1 MFKIKK
7 YAFLVVL
14 ITNIFTFSC
23 SKKTTIIQQEI
34 EQKRIQETAF
44 VYTDLAYVKE
54 NIYSLSPGK
63 KHKIQAGLNTIIFN
77 GPVYIKIPKEPL
89 ININDESAAAV
100 ALTSCLSALPVCPI
114 SLIFINMAIG
124 KTDKIEA
131 DCNGSIVFNAYRNR
145 LYTVR
150 IFYSEEG
157 LPELRL
163 YYKRNTVAKE
173 LLECVI
179 PNKLDK

>member
-1 MFKIKK
+1 M
-7 YAFLVVL
+7 VL
-14 ITNIFTFSC
+14 FIL
-23 SKKTTIIQQEI
+23 K
-34 EQKRIQETAF
+34 
-44 VYTDLAYVKE
+44 
-54 NIYSLSPGK
+54 
-63 KHKIQAGLNTIIFN
+63 
-77 GPVYIKIPKEPL
+77 
-89 ININDESAAAV
+89 SAAAV